1 MPFLSVYDVLV
12 SMIITRYLSY
22 FVDNYMMCDTCRIGG
37 AAAVADIM
45 SFQETVFLII
55 IYIVHKLY

>member
-55 IYIVHKLY
+55 YIVHKLY